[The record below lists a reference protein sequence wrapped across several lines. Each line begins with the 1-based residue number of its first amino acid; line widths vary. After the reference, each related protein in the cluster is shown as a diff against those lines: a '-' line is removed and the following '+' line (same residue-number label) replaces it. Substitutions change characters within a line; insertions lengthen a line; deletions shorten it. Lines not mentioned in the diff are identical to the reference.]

1 MHIYI
6 VFAHPSKQ
14 SFTGDVL
21 AEFCR
26 GLEDGGHSYQIGDL
40 YEMDFR
46 TDMSLDEYNREM
58 NVYGNRQD
66 LPIPPDVQAEHAK
79 IEKADGLVFV
89 FPVWWSDCPAK
100 LKGWF
105 DRVFVCGY
113 TWVYEGETYAI
124 SGLAIDRALVLCP
137 AGHTCEHL
145 EETGILES
153 MRCIYLNDRLRPEIG
168 VAQADMVVLGGMGE
182 GDESIRQANLAKAYQ
197 LGKEFC

>member
-1 MHIYI
+1 MHVYI

-26 GLEDGGHSYQIGDL
+26 GLEDGGHSYEIGDL

-58 NVYGNRQD
+58 NVYGNRPE
-66 LPIPPDVQAEHAK
+66 LPVPSDVQAEHAK
-79 IEKADGLVFV
+79 IEKADGLVFI
-89 FPVWWSDCPAK
+89 FPNWWSDCPAK

-105 DRVFVCGY
+105 ERVCVCGY
-113 TWVYEGETYAI
+113 TYVYENEEYPM
-124 SGLAIDRALVLCP
+124 SKLEIDRALVLCT

-145 EETGILES
+145 EETGIAAS
-153 MRCIYLNDRLRPEIG
+153 MRRIYLNDRLRPEIG

-182 GDESIRQANLAKAYQ
+182 GGERIKQRNLARAYQ
-197 LGKEFC
+197 LGKRFS

>member
-1 MHIYI
+1 MHVYI

-26 GLEDGGHSYQIGDL
+26 GLKDGGHSYEIGDL

-46 TDMSLDEYNREM
+46 TDMSLDQYNREM
-58 NVYGNRQD
+58 NVYGNRPE
-66 LPIPPDVQAEHAK
+66 LPIRPDVQAEHAK
-79 IEKADGLVFV
+79 IEKADGLVFI

-105 DRVFVCGY
+105 DRVWVCGY
-113 TWVYEGETYAI
+113 TYVYENETYAI
-124 SGLAIDRALVLCP
+124 SGLAIDRALVLCA
-137 AGHTCEHL
+137 AGHTREHL
-145 EETGILES
+145 EETGITES

-168 VAQADMVVLGGMGE
+168 VAQADMVVLAGMGE
-182 GDESIRQANLAKAYQ
+182 GDESIRQKNLAQAYQ

>member
-6 VFAHPSKQ
+6 VFAHPSRR

-21 AEFCR
+21 VEFCR
-26 GLEDGGHSYQIGDL
+26 GLEDGGHSYEIGDL

-58 NVYGNRQD
+58 NVYGNRPD
-66 LPIPPDVQAEHAK
+66 LPVPPDVQAEHAK

-89 FPVWWSDCPAK
+89 FPNWWSDCPAK

-105 DRVFVCGY
+105 DRVCVCGY
-113 TWVYEGETYAI
+113 TYVYENEEYPM
-124 SGLAIDRALVLCP
+124 SGLEVDRALVLCT

-168 VAQADMVVLGGMGE
+168 VAWTDMVVLGGMGE
-182 GDESIRQANLAKAYQ
+182 VEESIRQENLVKAYQ

>member
-1 MHIYI
+1 M
-6 VFAHPSKQ
+6 
-14 SFTGDVL
+14 
-21 AEFCR
+21 
-26 GLEDGGHSYQIGDL
+26 
-40 YEMDFR
+40 
-46 TDMSLDEYNREM
+46 
-58 NVYGNRQD
+58 
-66 LPIPPDVQAEHAK
+66 QAEHAK

-89 FPVWWSDCPAK
+89 FPLWWSDGPAK

-168 VAQADMVVLGGMGE
+168 VARTDMVVLGGMAEGE
-182 GDESIRQANLAKAYQ
+182 ESMRLKNLARAYQ
-197 LGKEFC
+197 LGKNFF